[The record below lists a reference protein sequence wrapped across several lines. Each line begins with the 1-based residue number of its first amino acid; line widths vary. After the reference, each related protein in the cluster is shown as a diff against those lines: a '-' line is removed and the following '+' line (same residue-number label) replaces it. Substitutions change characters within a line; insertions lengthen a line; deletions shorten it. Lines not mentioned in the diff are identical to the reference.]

1 MLANDA
7 NEAVEHKLKSFGRT
21 LELGPLAVFYFAF
34 ASGLSAAIAAFL
46 SNVADTI
53 KTRWQVFS
61 SDEHDNVLELVR
73 SMWRDGGLSI
83 FFQGAGARV
92 LWAVPNIMISFT
104 LYEILKIP
112 Q

>member
-1 MLANDA
+1 M
-7 NEAVEHKLKSFGRT
+7 
-21 LELGPLAVFYFAF
+21 
-34 ASGLSAAIAAFL
+34 
-46 SNVADTI
+46 I

-61 SDEHDNVLELVR
+61 SHEHKTVLQMIQ
-73 SMWRDGGLSI
+73 SMWREGGLRI